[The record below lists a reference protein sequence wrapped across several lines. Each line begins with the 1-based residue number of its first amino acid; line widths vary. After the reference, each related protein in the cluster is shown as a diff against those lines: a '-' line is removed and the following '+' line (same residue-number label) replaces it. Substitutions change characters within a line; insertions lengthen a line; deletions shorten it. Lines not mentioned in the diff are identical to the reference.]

1 MAILSVLFTRTPD
14 ILLIVRAFT
23 LTRSSRLSAF
33 ESGVASNYVLFSTI
47 LDSLITK
54 TFNALTGSVGNLNA
68 SSDENGR
75 YAFFKILNLANF
87 WLYGWAALGIA
98 FVSGD
103 LVRLFYGA
111 KYVMPLSI
119 PIILAVNFYCVG
131 MLHAFYTYKSTLG
144 LFRYGQ
150 YILIFTGF
158 INLALDVL
166 LGQIMGVL
174 GIYVATFLARLCTNL
189 WYEPYAVYKYGL
201 HQKPLTYFMRYLKY
215 AAILVVCGIACWF
228 LCKLCSFSIIVN
240 VVVKC
245 IICTVIPNGI
255 FYLCFR
261 KTVEFRYL
269 FGSTK
274 QILGKLKKGRS
285 NAES

>member
-1 MAILSVLFTRTPD
+1 MPICCQ
-14 ILLIVRAFT
+14 
-23 LTRSSRLSAF
+23 
-33 ESGVASNYVLFSTI
+33 Y
-47 LDSLITK
+47 
-54 TFNALTGSVGNLNA
+54 GS
-68 SSDENGR
+68 
-75 YAFFKILNLANF
+75 
-87 WLYGWAALGIA
+87 AALGLA
-98 FVSGD
+98 FVSRD
-103 LVRLFYGA
+103 LVRLLYGA